1 MFKKH
6 RWRHNLILLL
16 SMLFWTLLSSLSNE
30 MYCNFPRTCDFAWYE
45 ILKKIWICKSFSRER
60 WQMVAGS
67 TKETVINGFSPPSS
81 RHSNFKKSFFFFSR
95 GDLGMQ
101 LIIRKLLW
109 DCYLRFW
116 GSRLLFFSKR
126 IDDILTLL
134 QIIPSC
140 LTPTPLLNLTH
151 LTSMFHSSQRSKAH
165 FT

>member
-1 MFKKH
+1 
-6 RWRHNLILLL
+6 
-16 SMLFWTLLSSLSNE
+16 
-30 MYCNFPRTCDFAWYE
+30 MYCNFPRTCDFAWYTKYW
-45 ILKKIWICKSFSRER
+45 KKIWICKSFSRER

-81 RHSNFKKSFFFFSR
+81 RHSNFKKSFFFFFFFFFSR

-134 QIIPSC
+134 QIIPKIF
-140 LTPTPLLNLTH
+140 TH
-151 LTSMFHSSQRSKAH
+151 LTTILLLSLPHPTSICRSNL
-165 FT
+165 TSPTS

>member
-1 MFKKH
+1 MKCIVTFLEH
-6 RWRHNLILLL
+6 VILHDTKY
-16 SMLFWTLLSSLSNE
+16 W
-30 MYCNFPRTCDFAWYE
+30 
-45 ILKKIWICKSFSRER
+45 KKIWICKSFSRER